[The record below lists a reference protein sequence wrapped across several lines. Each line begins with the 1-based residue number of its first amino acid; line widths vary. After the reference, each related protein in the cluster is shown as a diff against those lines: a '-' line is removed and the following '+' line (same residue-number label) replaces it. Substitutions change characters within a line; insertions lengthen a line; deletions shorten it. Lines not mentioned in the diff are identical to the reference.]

1 MINAISSN
9 QELKGPWY
17 IIDYMP
23 HFKKYS
29 NVMFKKT
36 VAFKQNMVLPVC
48 NPDHKVAVSTFNV
61 LVSVFDCM
69 GLYQHILMAK

>member
-1 MINAISSN
+1 MLFLNN

-29 NVMFKKT
+29 NMMFKKT
-36 VAFKQNMVLPVC
+36 VAFKQNMVIPVC
-48 NPDHKVAVSTFNV
+48 NPDPKVAVFN
-61 LVSVFDCM
+61 F
-69 GLYQHILMAK
+69 